1 MLAAVAVV
9 VMLTADA
16 SGAVVVLNRRQS
28 AAASPRPPRPRPR
41 PRANPSSST
50 TTPLAPGQALVSG
63 TVTSLSA
70 GSATGPALATP
81 MLITVPVRGRGSAY
95 IYNAI
100 VGNQSGETIY
110 WYAGQPLSILG
121 NGGLVPGRINVT
133 VNGTGSTWYL
143 DGAERRW
150 GPGNYQVY
158 TPVAVGRSGL
168 ANAEPSVD
176 FSAGPDTVLVTT
188 GGATLQRP
196 PMALHLIGPG
206 AVQAQGNLTVRTRKG
221 TFTVRA
227 ITLAGGQYVLDLT
240 PGPGGQLSLEA
251 TLQGALQTVPPTQP

>member
-1 MLAAVAVV
+1 MVLAGVAVV
-9 VMLTADA
+9 VLLTADA

-28 AAASPRPPRPRPR
+28 PAGLAPRPRPSR
-41 PRANPSSST
+41 PAPTSSVPT

-70 GSATGPALATP
+70 ASATGPALATP
-81 MLITVPVRGRGSAY
+81 MLITVPVRGQGSAY
-95 IYNAI
+95 IYNAT

-121 NGGLVPGRINVT
+121 SGGMVPGRVSVT
-133 VNGTGSTWYL
+133 VNASGSTWYL

-150 GPGNYQVY
+150 VSGSYEIA
-158 TPVAVGRSGL
+158 TPVAVGASGL
-168 ANAEPSVD
+168 ANAESSAD
-176 FSAGPDTVLVTT
+176 FTAGPDTVLVTS
-188 GGATLQRP
+188 GGATLRRP

-206 AVQAQGNLTVRTRKG
+206 EVQAQGNLTVRTREG
-221 TFTVRA
+221 TSTVRT

-240 PGPGGQLSLEA
+240 PGPGGQLGLSA
-251 TLQGALQTVPPTQP
+251 TLQGRLTTTPIG